1 MTIQQFSQSLPILLY
16 RTVAAIMPRFRLIF
30 LEVGLTEQQWRVL
43 RVLWDLNDVV
53 FRELADLTL
62 IAPPSLVGV
71 IDRLETR
78 GLVSRRRSTSD
89 RRAVD
94 ISLTAEGR
102 SIEKQVMP
110 AVASAYADLKQSVDP
125 IVWQQLL
132 AGLEQVTD
140 ASQSKRR

>member
-1 MTIQQFSQSLPILLY
+1 MAIQQFSQSLPIMLY
-16 RTVAAIMPRFRLIF
+16 RTLDAIMPRFRRIF
-30 LEVGLTEQQWRVL
+30 LDAGLTEQQWRVL
-43 RVLWDLNDVV
+43 RVLWDRNEVV

-102 SIEKQVMP
+102 SIENQVMP
-110 AVASAYADLKQSVDP
+110 AVASAYAELKQSVDP

-132 AGLEQVTD
+132 AGLEQLTD
-140 ASQSKRR
+140 ASQPKRR

>member
-1 MTIQQFSQSLPILLY
+1 MPIDQFSRSLPIMLY
-16 RTVAAIMPRFRLIF
+16 RTLDAIMPRFRRIF
-30 LEVGLTEQQWRVL
+30 LDAGLTEQQWRVL
-43 RVLWDLNDVV
+43 RVLWDRNEVV

-110 AVASAYADLKQSVDP
+110 AVARAYADLKQSVDP

-132 AGLEQVTD
+132 SGLEQLTD
-140 ASQSKRR
+140 ASQPKQR